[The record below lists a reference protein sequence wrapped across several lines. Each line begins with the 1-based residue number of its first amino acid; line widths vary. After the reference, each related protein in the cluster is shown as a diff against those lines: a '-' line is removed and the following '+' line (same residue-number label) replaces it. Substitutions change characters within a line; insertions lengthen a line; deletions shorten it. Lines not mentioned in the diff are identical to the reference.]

1 MFVPRVWMHVG
12 NCSWCSVCMLS
23 SSHGAFLVVV
33 IYSLVT
39 VGYLVRLYA
48 TLIPEHVNGKIGK
61 IRMGNG
67 DVL

>member
-1 MFVPRVWMHVG
+1 
-12 NCSWCSVCMLS
+12 MLS